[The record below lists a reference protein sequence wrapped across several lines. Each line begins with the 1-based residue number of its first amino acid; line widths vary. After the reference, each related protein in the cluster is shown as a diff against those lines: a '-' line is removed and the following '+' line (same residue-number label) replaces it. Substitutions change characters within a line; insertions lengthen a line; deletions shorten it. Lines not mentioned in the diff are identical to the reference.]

1 MEYKGMRVVQSRN
14 GNVVVNGKNGEMF
27 IITHKGYLND
37 EQMKELVDKNIHL
50 PESTSEE

>member
-14 GNVVVNGKNGEMF
+14 GNVVVNGKNGELY
-27 IITHKGYLND
+27 IISHKGYLSD

-50 PESTSEE
+50 PESPSEE